1 MTPVAGRATAL
12 QLHHPIIVPVLVE
25 AWVLDRL
32 AVAPTGDRDR
42 PSLRFFR
49 DRAVAS
55 VLAQDMQDLW
65 DRGADPA
72 LVKADLRQGAVL
84 TFDRFT
90 LSSATPLISVRE
102 ARDDLAED
110 EVELRARTD
119 LPGLRQRIKAIHLD
133 DEEID
138 VWLAAYAAGHPADDG
153 TGRWTKAVLGALE
166 DLYRDPRRIP
176 PDLAP
181 ARRDR

>member
-1 MTPVAGRATAL
+1 MNPVADTPNAL
-12 QLHHPIIVPVLVE
+12 ELHHPVIVPVLVE

-32 AVAPTGDRDR
+32 AVTPTGDRDR

-49 DRAVAS
+49 DRMVAS
-55 VLAQDMQDLW
+55 VMAQEIQDLW

-72 LVKADLRQGAVL
+72 LVAEDVRQGAVL
-84 TFDRFT
+84 SFDRST
-90 LSSATPLISVRE
+90 LSSATPLVSVRE

-110 EVELRARTD
+110 EVELRARSD
-119 LPGLRQRIKAIHLD
+119 LPRLRQRIKTIHLN

-138 VWLAAYAAGHPADDG
+138 FWLAAYAAGHPEDDG
-153 TGRWTKAVLGALE
+153 TGRWTAAVLGALG

-176 PDLAP
+176 ADIAP
-181 ARRDR
+181 SARDR